1 MNIILWA
8 AGLAVVTVASGDAY
22 VEAREAVHCDQ
33 LAGCSQQG
41 DQHQRPIV
49 TVQASAL
56 LTGTLSSVHVAMSGA
71 LSGSPMPP
79 FYFPDTTIEREYE
92 IVRPARA
99 APTVTLYMAPTPP
112 AQNRYDAR

>member
-41 DQHQRPIV
+41 DPHQRPIV

-56 LTGTLSSVHVAMSGA
+56 STGTLSTSTHLAMSGA

-99 APTVTLYMAPTPP
+99 APTVTLYMTPTPP
-112 AQNRYDAR
+112 TRFDAR